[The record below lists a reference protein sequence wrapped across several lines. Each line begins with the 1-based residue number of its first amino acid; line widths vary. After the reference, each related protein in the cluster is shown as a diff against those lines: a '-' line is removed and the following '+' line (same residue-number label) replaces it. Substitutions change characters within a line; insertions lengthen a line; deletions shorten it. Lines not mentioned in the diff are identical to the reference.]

1 MHILGDD
8 GIIWIWAIVAAPF
21 IGSFLGVLVL
31 RLPEGLPVGLTRS
44 ACPHCGRQLGARDL
58 VPLFSWLLSRG
69 RCRYCAASLGLFYP
83 GIEIAALAVALWA
96 ASILPGGL
104 VWAGCLLGWSLLGAA
119 LIDWRHTVLPDVL
132 VLPLVPAGIGLQ
144 ALLGGGGW
152 PDHLVGALVGFG
164 AFAAVALLYRQLR
177 GREGLG
183 WGDAKL
189 LAAAGAWVSW
199 TGLPSV
205 VLLAALFGLAG
216 AAVRRLAGHDMVAT
230 SEIPFGPALALA
242 IWLVW
247 LYGPV
252 VPF

>member
-1 MHILGDD
+1 MHMTGDD
-8 GIIWIWAIVAAPF
+8 GTAWVWAIVAAPF

-31 RLPEGLPVGLTRS
+31 RLPQGLPVGFARS
-44 ACPHCGRQLGARDL
+44 ACPHCGQRLGARDL
-58 VPLFSWLLSRG
+58 VPVFSWLISGG
-69 RCRYCAASLGLFYP
+69 RCRYCAVPLGLFYP

-96 ASILPGGL
+96 TAVLPGAL

-119 LIDWRHTVLPDVL
+119 LIDWQHTILPDVL
-132 VLPLVPAGIGLQ
+132 VLPLIPAGIGLQ
-144 ALLGGGGW
+144 VLLDGPAWADHVVGALLGF
-152 PDHLVGALVGFG
+152 A
-164 AFAAVALLYRQLR
+164 AFAVVALLYRQLR
-177 GREGLG
+177 GRDGLG

-205 VLLAALFGLAG
+205 VLLAALFGLGG
-216 AAVRRLAGHDMVAT
+216 AAARRLAGHELVST
-230 SEIPFGPALALA
+230 TEIPFGPALALG

-252 VPF
+252 VPY